1 MTRRSVRNSL
11 ALAAAAT
18 LLAGCSSG
26 GPKHAGNVGK
36 YRNNPS
42 PALSTLAKRPAD
54 NRNSLAIME
63 DTNWRMFWEDGAR
76 ALHLDR
82 PSRLSGK
89 PIPY

>member
-1 MTRRSVRNSL
+1 MTRRAVRNTI
-11 ALAAAAT
+11 ALAATAA
-18 LLAGCSSG
+18 LLAGCSS

-42 PALSTLAKRPAD
+42 PALTTLAKRPAD

-76 ALHLDR
+76 VLYIDR
-82 PSRLSGK
+82 PSRLSPK